1 MAIANDGLFG
11 TILKKNPYII
21 IKRINIKL
29 TIVSVS
35 HEIYSSILLDEVVED
50 IIGQIKVHRE
60 KSRTSTE

>member
-1 MAIANDGLFG
+1 
-11 TILKKNPYII
+11 
-21 IKRINIKL
+21 
-29 TIVSVS
+29 VSVS